1 VGKLG
6 DPMTEGTNLTSEQ
19 DAVETPGASAPRRAR
34 LANLDPA
41 LRHCWHPVARS
52 AEVTAHPR
60 RVELLGE
67 ALALVRLDGEVAAFA
82 DSCPHRLAPLS
93 AGRVVDNV
101 LECPYHGWRFDRTGR
116 CVEVP
121 SIGAGRPVPGR
132 ARCVAPRVVEHAGL
146 VFVALAEPVV
156 DLPEFV
162 SDAGAEIVDLSFE
175 GTFGAGMLIDNQ
187 LDIAHFPFLHRA
199 TFGSPDGELVPA
211 YEVVRA
217 GLGFST
223 RVEIPF
229 IAANDPLVE
238 QGDHPL
244 QQIRVMSYR
253 YVAPFFLDLCIEY
266 PQMGGTMRLA
276 FVAQP
281 MRSDRARLFVTIGF
295 AVPGGLTAAE
305 LADRIAFEERVIAE
319 DLDLQARFVTQALPI
334 DVRIET
340 HVRADRQSLEFRR
353 ILQDLLVAADSADE
367 AELASEIAVARL

>member
-1 VGKLG
+1 MMK
-6 DPMTEGTNLTSEQ
+6 GTILTSEQ
-19 DAVETPGASAPRRAR
+19 AAVETSGATASRRAR

-52 AEVTAHPR
+52 AEVTSHPH

-93 AGRVVDNV
+93 AGRVIDDV

-121 SIGAGRPVPGR
+121 SIGAGRPVPR
-132 ARCVAPRVVEHAGL
+132 AQCVAPRVVEHGGL

-156 DLPEFV
+156 DLPEFIT
-162 SDAGAEIVDLSFE
+162 DEGAQIVDLSFE

-187 LDIAHFPFLHRA
+187 LDIAHFPFVHRA
-199 TFGSPDGELVPA
+199 TFGSPDGALVPA
-211 YEVVRA
+211 YEVVRD
-217 GLGFST
+217 GFGFTT
-223 RVEIPF
+223 RIEIPF
-229 IAANDPLVE
+229 TAANDPLVPS
-238 QGDHPL
+238 GDHPL
-244 QQIRVMSYR
+244 HQIRVMTYR

-281 MRSDRARLFVTIGF
+281 MRNDRARMFVTIGF
-295 AVPGGLTAAE
+295 AVPEGLSPDA

-367 AELASEIAVARL
+367 AELASEIAVVRI